1 MQRKTRR
8 HARRQPAFRGF
19 PWTAAAELTDTRA
32 PKLTVSQCAERAGSM
47 FAHPD
52 PFWFILSSD

>member
-1 MQRKTRR
+1 MQD
-8 HARRQPAFRGF
+8 ASLPSAAS